1 MTRNVA
7 IPPLVCLKISLTNQN
22 RVFVI
27 IGALSLTAAAML
39 GAYGVHGLAGTITP
53 QKQQSWGWAVEMQSY
68 HSLGLILIALLA
80 SQLGNPALLKW
91 AGWIFVVAMFLFSG
105 SIYLEILGAPEV
117 IGNIA
122 PTGGTSFMIGWLLV
136 ALAAWKGKKQS

>member
-1 MTRNVA
+1 MT
-7 IPPLVCLKISLTNQN
+7 KQN
-22 RVFVI
+22 RFFVV

-39 GAYGVHGLAGTITP
+39 GAYGVHGLADTVTP

-68 HSLGLILIALLA
+68 HSLGLILIALLGA
-80 SQLGNPALLKW
+80 QLGNPKLLKW
-91 AGWIFVVAMFLFSG
+91 AGWIFVIAMFLFSG

-122 PTGGTSFMIGWLLV
+122 PTGGTSFMIGWILV
-136 ALAAWKGKKQS
+136 ALAAWNGSPEE